1 MSIVIAERGQQ
12 MIDHLRAQGNEA
24 INASAKCFDA
34 NPRRFNSSRQPID
47 KQSVCLGAWNEYEWK
62 ICHARSATEWLLEG
76 KSLNK
81 LASECQKGQQ
91 DWDVYNV
98 AYEIMHNEPRT
109 ARVSFV

>member
-47 KQSVCLGAWNEYEWK
+47 KQSVCLAAWSHFEWS
-62 ICHARSATEWLLEG
+62 ICHVQTATEWLLEG
-76 KSLNK
+76 NTLRK
-81 LASECQKGQQ
+81 LERLCREGKE
-91 DWDVYNV
+91 DYEVYNN
-98 AYEIMHNEPRT
+98 AYYLIHNKKRG
-109 ARVSFV
+109 V